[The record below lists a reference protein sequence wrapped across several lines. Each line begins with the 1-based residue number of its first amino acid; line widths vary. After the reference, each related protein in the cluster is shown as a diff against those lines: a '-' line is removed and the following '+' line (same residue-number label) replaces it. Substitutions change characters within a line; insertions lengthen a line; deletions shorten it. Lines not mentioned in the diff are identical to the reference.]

1 MRRQQITEFMD
12 KARDYLDALIAR
24 IPHLSKLLIR
34 REPPQADASPRPT
47 RFRRLSDV
55 GKQTPK
61 GIAYHQRDDNSFSA
75 PRLPID
81 APVYAIGDIHGRADL
96 LKALLEVVKTDCQNS
111 TERPHLVFLGD
122 YIDRGFQSYD
132 VFETLIELGHDETYE
147 TVFLKG
153 NHEQA
158 MMRFLKDH
166 SIGPDWA
173 AFGGRE
179 TLISYNISPPKAIG
193 VVEEWIPIQ
202 AQLVRTIPQEHVDFL
217 EKLVLSHKIGPYGFV
232 HAGVKPGVPYDQ
244 QSDEDRMWI
253 RDEFLNAP
261 DKEDLYIVHGH
272 SPVNAPY
279 WDHRRVNVDTGA
291 YFTGRLTAVKILK
304 DNMSFLTNKVP
315 SQEKKK

>member
-1 MRRQQITEFMD
+1 M
-12 KARDYLDALIAR
+12 
-24 IPHLSKLLIR
+24 
-34 REPPQADASPRPT
+34 
-47 RFRRLSDV
+47 
-55 GKQTPK
+55 
-61 GIAYHQRDDNSFSA
+61 
-75 PRLPID
+75 
-81 APVYAIGDIHGRADL
+81 
-96 LKALLEVVKTDCQNS
+96 VKTDCQNS

-158 MMRFLKDH
+158 MMRFLKVH